1 MPVLTS
7 IEFHRKSEMLVAKK
21 QLKKRFLTFRLER
34 QKVRIPHDL
43 IILQRK
49 TSSNQWI
56 SITSRITDFSD
67 YMTDNT
73 AFYRLKTP
81 HLILHKSINIKI
93 GASLFF
99 TERKW

>member
-7 IEFHRKSEMLVAKK
+7 IEFHRKSEMLVVKK
-21 QLKKRFLTFRLER
+21 QLKKEILSFLGLER
-34 QKVRIPHDL
+34 QKVRLPHDL

-81 HLILHKSINIKI
+81 HLILHKSNKY
-93 GASLFF
+93 
-99 TERKW
+99 KK

>member
-21 QLKKRFLTFRLER
+21 QLKKEILSFFGLER

-43 IILQRK
+43 IFLQRK

-81 HLILHKSINIKI
+81 HLILHKSNKY
-93 GASLFF
+93 
-99 TERKW
+99 KK

>member
-7 IEFHRKSEMLVAKK
+7 IEFHRKSEILVAKK
-21 QLKKRFLTFRLER
+21 QLKKEILSFFGLER

-43 IILQRK
+43 IILQRT

-81 HLILHKSINIKI
+81 HLILHKSNKY
-93 GASLFF
+93 
-99 TERKW
+99 KK